1 MNMTKGVLY
10 NAASVEQGVISL
22 RSDSMKNAYRVAIIG
37 LLAFAIL
44 VFSPTSWAQTRPPIV
59 EQMAKTYG
67 IDSWGQIEGIRYT
80 FNIDLPALKLT
91 LAHTWEWE
99 PKTGKVTFEGKDKD
113 GKPVKVTY
121 LRSQLNSQPANVKD
135 EIDPAFMND
144 QYWLVFPFHV
154 VWDTSAD
161 VQDKG
166 KQKLPLG
173 KGTADQ
179 IIVKYSSDVG
189 YTPGDTWELFLGSD
203 KRVEEFIY
211 RRGGPKKP
219 SLVITTWAGY
229 KKAGPLLVSTEH
241 RGTADGKPVRIF
253 FSNVSVKLAGSDTWI
268 NAQ

>member
-1 MNMTKGVLY
+1 
-10 NAASVEQGVISL
+10 
-22 RSDSMKNAYRVAIIG
+22 MKNAYRVTMIG
-37 LLAFAIL
+37 LLAFGIL
-44 VFSPTSWAQTRPPIV
+44 VFSSTSRAQTRPPIV

-67 IDSWGQIEGIRYT
+67 LDSWGQIEGLRYT
-80 FNIDLPALKLT
+80 FNIDLPALKLK
-91 LAHTWEWE
+91 LSHTWEWE
-99 PKTGKVTFEGKDKD
+99 PKTGKVTYEGKDKD
-113 GKPVKVTY
+113 GKPVKATY
-121 LRSQLNSQPANVKD
+121 LRSQLSSQPANVKD

-144 QYWLVFPFHV
+144 QYWLIFPFHV

-173 KGTADQ
+173 KGSADQ
-179 IIVKYSSDVG
+179 IVVKYPSDVG

-203 KRVEEFIY
+203 NRVEEFIY

-229 KKAGPLLVSTEH
+229 KKAGPLLISTDH
-241 RGTADGKPVRIF
+241 RGTADAKPVRIF
-253 FSNVSVKLAGSDTWI
+253 FSDVSVKLTGSDTWI

>member
-1 MNMTKGVLY
+1 MLSAPGRV
-10 NAASVEQGVISL
+10 NAAAPHAIYASRTRCTASKRTFVSVRRTFMKRL
-22 RSDSMKNAYRVAIIG
+22 RRSVTICCLLSGG
-37 LLAFAIL
+37 LLLA
-44 VFSPTSWAQTRPPIV
+44 STSRAQTRPPVV
-59 EQMAKTYG
+59 EQLAKTYG
-67 IDSWGQIEGIRYT
+67 LDSYGHVEAIRYT
-80 FNIDLPALKLT
+80 FNIELPAIKLS
-91 LAHTWEWE
+91 LSHSWEWE

-121 LRSQLNSQPANVKD
+121 LRSQLDSQPANVKD

-154 VWDTSAD
+154 VWDTGAN

-173 KGTADQ
+173 KGIGDQ
-179 IIVKYSSDVG
+179 IVVKYTAGG

-203 KRVEEFIY
+203 NRVEEFIY

-229 KKAGPLLVSTEH
+229 KKAGPLLVATEH
-241 RGTADGKPVRIF
+241 RGTADGKPV
-253 FSNVSVKLAGSDTWI
+253 
-268 NAQ
+268 

>member
-1 MNMTKGVLY
+1 
-10 NAASVEQGVISL
+10 
-22 RSDSMKNAYRVAIIG
+22 MKNPSCVRMISA
-37 LLAFAIL
+37 LALGIL
-44 VFSPTSWAQTRPPIV
+44 VLASASWAQTRPPIV

-67 IDSWGQIEGIRYT
+67 LDSWGQIEGIRYT
-80 FNIDLPALKLT
+80 FNLDLAALNLKLS
-91 LAHTWEWE
+91 HTWEWE
-99 PKTGKVTFEGKDKD
+99 PKTGKVTYEGKDKD

-173 KGTADQ
+173 KGTGDQ
-179 IIVKYSSDVG
+179 IVVKYPSDGG

-203 KRVEEFIY
+203 NRVEEFIY

-219 SLVITTWAGY
+219 SVVTTTWAGY
-229 KKAGPLLVSTEH
+229 KKAGPLLISTDH

-253 FSNVSVKLAGSDTWI
+253 FSDVSVKLTGSDTWVS
-268 NAQ
+268 AK

>member
-1 MNMTKGVLY
+1 MG
-10 NAASVEQGVISL
+10 AED
-22 RSDSMKNAYRVAIIG
+22 R
-37 LLAFAIL
+37 
-44 VFSPTSWAQTRPPIV
+44 
-59 EQMAKTYG
+59 
-67 IDSWGQIEGIRYT
+67 
-80 FNIDLPALKLT
+80 
-91 LAHTWEWE
+91 
-99 PKTGKVTFEGKDKD
+99 KVTFEGKDKD

-189 YTPGDTWELFLGSD
+189 YTPGDTWELFLDSGNRVRGIGLQEGRSSTCLDGTSRNGRRQASAGVLLGRSRQAGWIRYMD
-203 KRVEEFIY
+203 KGAVARPGFWANERIT
-211 RRGGPKKP
+211 KLSKP
-219 SLVITTWAGY
+219 IEQ
-229 KKAGPLLVSTEH
+229 LLTL
-241 RGTADGKPVRIF
+241 D
-253 FSNVSVKLAGSDTWI
+253 
-268 NAQ
+268 

>member
-1 MNMTKGVLY
+1 LPVLREI
-10 NAASVEQGVISL
+10 NTA
-22 RSDSMKNAYRVAIIG
+22 RD
-37 LLAFAIL
+37 
-44 VFSPTSWAQTRPPIV
+44 AQ
-59 EQMAKTYG
+59 ESNLG
-67 IDSWGQIEGIRYT
+67 
-80 FNIDLPALKLT
+80 FNTNLPALKLT

-154 VWDTSAD
+154 MWDTSAD

-179 IIVKYSSDVG
+179 IIVTYSSDVG
-189 YTPGDTWELFLGSD
+189 YTPGDTWELFLDSGN
-203 KRVEEFIY
+203 RVRGIGLQEGRSSTCLDGTSRNG
-211 RRGGPKKP
+211 RRQA
-219 SLVITTWAGY
+219 SAGVLLGRSRQ
-229 KKAGPLLVSTEH
+229 AG
-241 RGTADGKPVRIF
+241 
-253 FSNVSVKLAGSDTWI
+253 
-268 NAQ
+268 